1 MATSS
6 DVMDDM
12 LAEAALLIEIEQ
24 PKSKRARTAG
34 NHAGK
39 AGVASAV
46 KPIHAIS
53 GDIVSEAENG
63 GNATL
68 EELSHKVA

>member
-1 MATSS
+1 
-6 DVMDDM
+6 
-12 LAEAALLIEIEQ
+12 
-24 PKSKRARTAG
+24 
-34 NHAGK
+34 
-39 AGVASAV
+39 VASAV

-53 GDIVSEAENG
+53 SDIVSEAENG